1 MPSPSGT
8 DDRPADPADPVLAAE
23 REHLRESREY
33 LRLMREDVLALP
45 ALGGDRVS
53 IEYLKADLHHRA
65 EALRD
70 IPDAPLFFGRLDYA
84 PGSVWNQEGDAG
96 ADGARFHIGRR
107 HVHDPG
113 GRPIV
118 IDWRAP
124 VSRAFYRASR
134 SEPMDLARRRRFGF
148 SGGDLTAY
156 EDEDFGGAAPAA
168 GQPSRIMLAEIE
180 RPRSGPMRDIVATI
194 QPDQDDIVRADADAT
209 VCVQGAPGTGKTAV
223 GLHRVAYLLYAH
235 ANRMKR
241 GGVLVIGPN
250 RAFLAYIGNVLPALG
265 EVGVSQVTI
274 ADLVGTVEVRATDS
288 ERAARVKGD
297 ARMAQVLHRALWAG
311 VSQPS
316 GGLMLT
322 RGSRRWRV
330 PADEIAGLIREL
342 RDRGVRY
349 GAGRDMLGHRIAHVV
364 LTRMEAAGETCDD
377 RTHESVRRT
386 REVRAVVDE
395 VWPATDPARLVMR
408 LLSDPGLLARAAG
421 GLLDAGEQ
429 AEIAWHTAPRGPK
442 SARWSAADAVL
453 IDEARD
459 LIKRIPSLS
468 HVVVDEAQDLSAMEC
483 RAVGRRCATG
493 SATVLG
499 DLAQAT
505 TPAAVADWPALLGHL
520 GKPDAGLRLL
530 DTGYRVPRQILDYAS
545 RLLPRIAPGVP
556 AARSFRQDPGA
567 LAITGTTPRGFPA
580 ALAGAC
586 ADALGRPG
594 SAAVIAADGQVA
606 ALARALGRAGVAHR
620 VLGTEGPGG
629 RLTLVPVSLAKG
641 LEFDHVIVAE
651 PAAIAAGHSYGLHQ
665 LYVALTRAVSRLTVL
680 HSQPLPV
687 PLG

>member
-1 MPSPSGT
+1 MPSQSGT
-8 DDRPADPADPVLAAE
+8 DARPAEPADPAESDPAKPADPVLAAE

-84 PGSVWNQEGDAG
+84 PGSVWSEEGEAG

-107 HVHDPG
+107 HVHDPDG
-113 GRPIV
+113 HPIV

-124 VSRAFYRASR
+124 VSRAFYRASQ
-134 SEPMDLARRRRFGF
+134 SDPMDLARRRRFGF
-148 SGGDLTAY
+148 SGGSLTAY
-156 EDEDFGGAAPAA
+156 EDEEFGGAAH
-168 GQPSRIMLAEIE
+168 GGGRPSRIMLEEIE

-288 ERAARVKGD
+288 ERAARIKGD
-297 ARMAQVLHRALWAG
+297 ARMAEVLRRALWAG
-311 VSQPS
+311 LSEPS

-330 PADEIAGLIREL
+330 PADEIAGLAGEL

-349 GAGRDMLGHRIAHVV
+349 GPGRDMLGHRIAHVV

-377 RTHESVRRT
+377 RTHDSVRRT

-395 VWPATDPARLVMR
+395 VWPAADPVRLVLR
-408 LLSDPGLLARAAG
+408 LLSEPGLLARAAD
-421 GLLDAGEQ
+421 GLL
-429 AEIAWHTAPRGPK
+429 
-442 SARWSAADAVL
+442 
-453 IDEARD
+453 
-459 LIKRIPSLS
+459 
-468 HVVVDEAQDLSAMEC
+468 
-483 RAVGRRCATG
+483 GRRGAG
-493 SATVLG
+493 R
-499 DLAQAT
+499 DRLAC
-505 TPAAVADWPALLGHL
+505 G
-520 GKPDAGLRLL
+520 
-530 DTGYRVPRQILDYAS
+530 
-545 RLLPRIAPGVP
+545 
-556 AARSFRQDPGA
+556 AARAPVGA
-567 LAITGTTPRGFPA
+567 LVRRG
-580 ALAGAC
+580 
-586 ADALGRPG
+586 R
-594 SAAVIAADGQVA
+594 
-606 ALARALGRAGVAHR
+606 R
-620 VLGTEGPGG
+620 PGG
-629 RLTLVPVSLAKG
+629 RGPRSHRTDP
-641 LEFDHVIVAE
+641 E
-651 PAAIAAGHSYGLHQ
+651 
-665 LYVALTRAVSRLTVL
+665 
-680 HSQPLPV
+680 PV
-687 PLG
+687 PRGGGRGTGPVGDGVPRRGPPLRHRFGHGARRPRPGHHPRGRGGLAGPARPPGQARCRAAAA